1 MSMNHTIDSV
11 KEKIYEILRSLL
23 NNTDESFELQE
34 LSSVQFIKLIVEIE
48 MTYDFEFEDD
58 DLAAGRFKDIDEFAA
73 FIVEKTNV

>member
-1 MSMNHTIDSV
+1 MKHTIESV
-11 KEKIYEILRSLL
+11 KSKIYEILRTLL
-23 NNTDESFELQE
+23 NSSDETFELQE

-48 MTYDFEFEDD
+48 LTYDFEFEDD